1 MAGVVMTGRKASTP
15 GGPDADELFDAL
27 FAEVPRRTPGGGDQP
42 TGSIDPD
49 ELGAPEDTEE
59 TPATM
64 LDLGRARSRM
74 LELQLLQNG
83 AAEEA
88 AAAAPVVPKPIPPD
102 AEDLADDAAAAP
114 MGAGAV
120 SLPDVPMPPRP
131 ADLGFPS
138 LSHTPRRV
146 PQAPALPPGLDDG
159 GFDGNDDAVSPPYND
174 WSSMGFGGSRDER
187 VESPAG
193 GVASGAGSASGMS
206 PLAIAIARLR
216 EGVSV
221 PGELLRGLDS
231 GGARGAEPS
240 ITVRAVGPA
249 SLPENMA
256 PRRPPST
263 TPIVAE
269 FDGMAYVSG
278 LLVPPMARRDTSAQS
293 SEDVDDEDSFPSDG
307 PVLGMPE
314 PEAFAFGE
322 ASLPPYPKEHIP
334 PIEGPVAGIAVKT
347 SKGVRIATSATR
359 EDAVEVAN
367 RPPSGNRRPAAPARQ
382 TDDASQ
388 NFAIAAIAIVV
399 LLALAW
405 MFAAGPG

>member
-1 MAGVVMTGRKASTP
+1 
-15 GGPDADELFDAL
+15 
-27 FAEVPRRTPGGGDQP
+27 
-42 TGSIDPD
+42 
-49 ELGAPEDTEE
+49 
-59 TPATM
+59 
-64 LDLGRARSRM
+64 M